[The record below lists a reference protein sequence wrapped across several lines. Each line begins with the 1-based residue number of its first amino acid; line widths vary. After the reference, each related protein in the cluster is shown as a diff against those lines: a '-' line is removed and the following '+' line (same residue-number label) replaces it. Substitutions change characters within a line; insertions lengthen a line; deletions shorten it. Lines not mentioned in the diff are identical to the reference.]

1 MLQYVTTCSLT
12 TDISTIIMHNHFHT
26 TQIVSSLKYFHRND
40 GQNDVRQP
48 HKLIELI
55 TGVAKLCRKPR
66 KLVFV
71 WVWHISSRSSKWP
84 FRALAK
90 KAHTLTHTPK
100 EMFSANEENAPYKTK
115 HLDGTALWYNLN
127 KPTTIIIIYGM
138 LWRRYRQCFWFLVLN
153 FDSIQYQDTDKL
165 HLVLTW
171 KFFPL
176 LLLLSNDL
184 L

>member
-1 MLQYVTTCSLT
+1 MMAKMMCGNLINSLNSLLVLQNYVENQENQENWCLCECDTFLPEAA
-12 TDISTIIMHNHFHT
+12 
-26 TQIVSSLKYFHRND
+26 ND
-40 GQNDVRQP
+40 LFVLQ
-48 HKLIELI
+48 
-55 TGVAKLCRKPR
+55 RK
-66 KLVFV
+66 K
-71 WVWHISSRSSKWP
+71 
-84 FRALAK
+84 
-90 KAHTLTHTPK
+90 LTHSHTHRRRC
-100 EMFSANEENAPYKTK
+100 FRLNEENAPYKTK
-115 HLDGTALWYNLN
+115 HLDGTTLWYNLN

-176 LLLLSNDL
+176 LLLLLSNDL